1 MIDTDPYDL
10 TPSRTRDDSR
20 SASGPA
26 AALRTLIRR
35 RQALLHQ
42 EFADLKSL
50 GSYAERLVDRLPPEP
65 LRRELHRDIEI
76 LADPRVVAARLD
88 TLLEDAGTEVL
99 IVDRQT
105 PTQGSRD
112 CEPEPFGV
120 GCGRIRELLARG
132 IAVRIL
138 MDRRRADFPDRAKA
152 LIGLTGPGLETRV
165 GVGLPTGLV
174 VVDRCRSLLSA
185 TSTDGPTGMAHV
197 LGTSLSHRAGL
208 PLFDA
213 LWQRATPVGGAGSPL
228 TADQR
233 ELLGLLAAGLKD
245 ESIARRLGVHVHT
258 ARRRISRM
266 LDDLGADTRF
276 QAGVQATIRGWLQ
289 STP

>member
-20 SASGPA
+20 SASSPA

-35 RQALLHQ
+35 RQELLHQ

-50 GSYAERLVDRLPPEP
+50 GSYAESLVDRLPPEP
-65 LRRELHRDIEI
+65 LRRELPRDVTV

-99 IVDRQT
+99 IVDQQY
-105 PTQGSRD
+105 PVDDARD
-112 CEPEPFGV
+112 GEPEPFGE
-120 GCGRIRELLARG
+120 GCGRIGELLARG
-132 IAVRIL
+132 IAVRVL
-138 MDRRRADFPDRAKA
+138 LDRRRTDLADRVKV
-152 LIGLTGPGLETRV
+152 LIGLTGPCLETRV

-185 TSTDGPTGMAHV
+185 TSADAPGGVAHV
-197 LGTSLSHRAGL
+197 LGESLTHRAVL

-213 LWQRATPVGGAGSPL
+213 LWQRAASVGGAGSPL

-233 ELLGLLAAGLKD
+233 QLLGLLAAGLKD

-266 LDDLGADTRF
+266 LDELGADTRF
-276 QAGVQATIRGWLQ
+276 QAGVQAAIRGWLH
-289 STP
+289 PAP

>member
-20 SASGPA
+20 SAAGPA

-35 RQALLHQ
+35 RQELLHQ

-65 LRRELHRDIEI
+65 LRGELHRDIEI
-76 LADPRVVAARLD
+76 LGDTHVVAARLD
-88 TLLEDAGTEVL
+88 TLLEDAGTEVF
-99 IVDRQT
+99 IVDRQN
-105 PTQGSRD
+105 PIQHAQDG
-112 CEPEPFGV
+112 EPEPFGV
-120 GCGRIRELLARG
+120 GCGRIRALLSRG
-132 IAVRIL
+132 IAVRVL
-138 MDRRRADFPDRAKA
+138 LDRRRADFPDRAKA
-152 LIGLTGPGLETRV
+152 LIWLTGPGLETRV
-165 GVGLPTGLV
+165 GAGLPTGLV
-174 VVDRCRSLLSA
+174 IVDRSRSLLSA
-185 TSTDGPTGMAHV
+185 TSTDGPTGVAHV
-197 LGTSLSHRAGL
+197 LGKSLSHRAAL

-213 LWQRATPVGGAGSPL
+213 LWQRATPIGGVGSPL
-228 TADQR
+228 TPEQR

-266 LDDLGADTRF
+266 LDELGAETRF
-276 QAGVQATIRGWLQ
+276 QAGVQAAIRGWLHP
-289 STP
+289 TP